1 MFKDIRGE
9 FLSDEKLV
17 QNVCVC
23 VCVVSF
29 GCAKYE
35 VFKK

>member
-23 VCVVSF
+23 VWFHLGVPNMKF
-29 GCAKYE
+29 LKIE
-35 VFKK
+35 